1 MIIPAILEKKPEEI
15 RRKIRLIDGQCEYI
29 QIDIAD
35 GKFVSESSYA
45 NIEDIASFEP
55 ISKLE
60 LHLMTD
66 HPEIYV
72 EESYQSIFKISAH
85 IEAGG
90 IEDFIRKAV
99 TKRYTVGISVKP
111 ETPLENIDHLPGGIS
126 FVQFLTVRLGKQ
138 GNEIIRDVFPKISSF
153 KQNHPGIRIQVDGG
167 VNEQNLQE
175 VLKLGVDD
183 VVIGSQIFDSENPAG
198 MLTKLKEIN
207 LQ

>member
-15 RRKIRLIDGQCEYI
+15 RRKISLVDGLCEYI

-45 NIEDIASFEP
+45 NIEDIASLEP

-60 LHLMTD
+60 IHLMTD

-72 EESYQSIFKISAH
+72 EERYQSIFKISAH
-85 IEAGG
+85 IEAKGV
-90 IEDFIRKAV
+90 EDFVRKAV
-99 TKRYTVGISVKP
+99 SMRYTVGVSVKP
-111 ETPLENIDHLPGGIS
+111 ETSLEDIDHLPGGIN
-126 FVQFLTVRLGKQ
+126 FVQFLTVRPGKQ
-138 GNEIIRDVFPKISSF
+138 GNEIIRDVFPKIKIF
-153 KQNHPGIRIQVDGG
+153 KENHPGIRVQVDGG
-167 VNEQNLQE
+167 INEQNLRE

-198 MLTKLKEIN
+198 MLANLKEMV
-207 LQ
+207 